1 MMNHWQ
7 NLGPEWKTETAFQ
20 VREILKSEHIPFR
33 MPFSDVFFASFFH
46 LPAEDKR
53 WGILVRRKDWER
65 AVKLL
70 ARDGLANPDALMKQ
84 EPTVCPAAREQREII
99 RPAAQP
105 R

>member
-1 MMNHWQ
+1 MNHWQ
-7 NLGPEWKTETAFQ
+7 NLGPEWKTETAFR
-20 VREILKSEHIPFR
+20 VREILRSEHIPFR

-53 WGILVRRKDWER
+53 WGILVREKDREK
-65 AVKLL
+65 AVNLL
-70 ARDGLANPDALMKQ
+70 ARDGLANPDMLMQQ
-84 EPTVCPAAREQREII
+84 ETAACRTACEQREII